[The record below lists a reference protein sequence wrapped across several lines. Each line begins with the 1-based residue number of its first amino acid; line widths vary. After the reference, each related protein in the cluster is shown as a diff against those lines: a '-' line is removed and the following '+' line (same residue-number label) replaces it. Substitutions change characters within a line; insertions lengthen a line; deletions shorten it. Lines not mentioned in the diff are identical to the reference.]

1 MELNINSP
9 AYFNE
14 HYGIDDDV
22 YRFCQS
28 LYRYFLDKK
37 YSETVEIV
45 GIIPV
50 AAPQELYDK
59 GMWKEHVHFW
69 TNQTCASITTH
80 MNFNDYYSADSR
92 QKIDM
97 TKDMI
102 LKSIKK
108 IKARGKFDYKSFEKD
123 LEDFMENNVGSNGNS
138 NNWQ

>member
-22 YRFCQS
+22 YRFCRN
-28 LYRYFLDKK
+28 LYKYFLDKK

-59 GMWKEHVHFW
+59 GMWKEHVRFLCGK
-69 TNQTCASITTH
+69 TCASITTH
-80 MNFNDYYSADSR
+80 MNFNDYYNADSQ

-108 IKARGKFDYKSFEKD
+108 IKTRGKFDYESFAND
-123 LEDFMENNVGSNGNS
+123 LESYVET
-138 NNWQ
+138 Q